1 MQLGIRKQRGEKAMS
16 GKLLTGCHGGSIML
30 ESYWRKLRAYEVYS
44 SPPGM
49 GREDAKTLAADS

>member
-1 MQLGIRKQRGEKAMS
+1 MS

-49 GREDAKTLAADS
+49 GREDAKTLVADS